1 MVGVIMP
8 KKITITVNGQPRELT
23 ADYLS
28 EASLEYWHAWLA
40 NAARM
45 AHNPFIE
52 FAAKVEA
59 LPEDLQNVATRE
71 FMAGLNFDNVP
82 KVVLL
87 DTLSSMPAVK
97 ILCVLATREDVIT
110 DENYSEAFPLLFP
123 FIHRQE
129 ILANSIQEANRLRA
143 EVGKPPIGQ
152 PANGQPLLGG

>member
-87 DTLSSMPAVK
+87 DTLSSMSAVK

>member
-52 FAAKVEA
+52 FAAKVDA

>member
-1 MVGVIMP
+1 MP

-23 ADYLS
+23 ADYLN
-28 EASLEYWHAWLA
+28 EASFEYWHAWLA

-71 FMAGLNFDNVP
+71 FMAGLNFGNVP